1 MLSTNFNSSF
11 NWNTTGRRFY
21 LIGQSFAEVKVKKK
35 NKKNS
40 DPRGQHTDKFPFLL
54 ELKYHLDKA
63 LFN

>member
-54 ELKYHLDKA
+54 ELKYHLDQA